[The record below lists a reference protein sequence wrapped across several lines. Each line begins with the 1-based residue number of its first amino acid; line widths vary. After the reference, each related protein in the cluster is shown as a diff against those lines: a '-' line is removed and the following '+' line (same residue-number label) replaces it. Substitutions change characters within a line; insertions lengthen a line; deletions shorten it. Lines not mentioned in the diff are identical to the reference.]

1 MGQNNDEEDLLDAFG
16 QVPERF
22 IVAEEELDRTVY
34 EEYSRYV
41 QHLAFCPQE
50 EGASEESQTPLFDPA
65 TSPELKRETLARLA
79 RLGTVDA
86 YRIIERYAA
95 NPDASVA
102 PWSKI
107 ALYECRMAL
116 ESDLLEENVGIIST
130 GLGGVEHRLRHIAV
144 VGLSGM
150 PLHEMQQD
158 SLEDA
163 WRTVCGQHDSM
174 LERIQ
179 FYPGYVMVTV
189 LVSMETAVGTVIEES
204 IATANNVDGTVLQ
217 HDYFV
222 TNVNVPT
229 DEEIQRILKEIYP
242 GDTSG

>member
-1 MGQNNDEEDLLDAFG
+1 MLDA
-16 QVPERF
+16 
-22 IVAEEELDRTVY
+22 
-34 EEYSRYV
+34 SRV
-41 QHLAFCPQE
+41 
-50 EGASEESQTPLFDPA
+50 LFDPA
-65 TSPELKRETLARLA
+65 TSLELKRKMLARLA
-79 RLGTVDA
+79 QLGTVDA

-95 NPDASVA
+95 NPDAPLA

-107 ALYECRMAL
+107 VLYECRMAL

-130 GLGGVEHRLRHIAV
+130 GLGGAQHRLRYVAV
-144 VGLSGM
+144 VGLLCM
-150 PLHEMQQD
+150 PLHEMKQD
-158 SLEDA
+158 SLEEA
-163 WRTVCGQHDSM
+163 WRTVCGRHDSM

-179 FYPGYVMVTV
+179 FYPGYMMVTL

>member
-1 MGQNNDEEDLLDAFG
+1 MGQNDDEENLLDALG
-16 QVPERF
+16 QIPERF

-34 EEYSRYV
+34 EEYSEYV
-41 QHLAFCPQE
+41 QHLASCRQDESVPD
-50 EGASEESQTPLFDPA
+50 ASRVLFDPA
-65 TSPELKRETLARLA
+65 APLGLKRETLARLA

-95 NPDASVA
+95 NPDASLA

-130 GLGGVEHRLRHIAV
+130 GLGGVEHRLRYIAV
-144 VGLSGM
+144 VGLLRM

-158 SLEDA
+158 SLEEA

-179 FYPGYVMVTV
+179 FYPGYVMVTL

-204 IATANNVDGTVLQ
+204 IATANNVDGRVLQ

-229 DEEIQRILKEIYP
+229 SEEIQRILKEICP